1 MDRSSRG
8 FLPRVILAVL
18 IVLVLAAAAVLVW
31 LLASP
36 KSASQVS
43 ERFAPVATAEPLP
56 TQAPTAVP
64 TPTATPEPTAE
75 PTATPEPTA
84 VPVMLGE
91 TPDAGQEY
99 IDKIVFLGD
108 STTFGLS
115 AYGLV
120 PATQVWTDSIGTMSL
135 FNWELDPI
143 AYYDPASPYTAESL
157 MIPDCAA
164 RRQPEYLIITL
175 GINGI
180 ALLDEGQFRDYYV
193 RMVQAIQEASPNT
206 KIILQSVFPVIDRYV
221 PNGISSEKVNAANV
235 WIYDMAGQL
244 GVRYL
249 NTHDALMDETGQM
262 RADYCDD
269 TAMGIHM
276 NTTGLNAL
284 LDFIRTH
291 AYQ

>member
-1 MDRSSRG
+1 MDRSSKKM
-8 FLPRVILAVL
+8 LPRVILGVL
-18 IVLVLAAAAVLVW
+18 TVLVIIAAAILVW
-31 LLASP
+31 LLMSP
-36 KSASQVS
+36 KAAAQIS
-43 ERFAPVATAEPLP
+43 ERFTPGATAEPAS
-56 TQAPTAVP
+56 TQAPTPVP

-84 VPVMLGE
+84 PPVELGE

-99 IDKIVFLGD
+99 IDKLVFLGD
-108 STTFGLS
+108 STTYGLA

-135 FNWELDPI
+135 FNWEIDPI

-164 RRQPEYLIITL
+164 RRQPEYLVITL

-180 ALLDEGQFRDYYV
+180 ALLDETQFRDYYV
-193 RMVQAIQEASPNT
+193 RMVQAIQAASPDT
-206 KIILQSVFPVIDRYV
+206 KIIFQSVFPVIDRYV
-221 PNGISSEKVNAANV
+221 PNGISTEKVNAANG
-235 WIYDMAGQL
+235 WIRDMAGQL
-244 GVRYL
+244 GARYL

-262 RADYCDD
+262 RSDYCED

-276 NTTGLNAL
+276 NTTGLNAV